1 MRIFRQYLVF
11 IPLLRINAVSAQN
24 VRFINREAKRIIY
37 NGETTPWG
45 NAIASATPSQRKKG
59 RNEKV
64 VFQCGNLPN
73 TFS

>member
-1 MRIFRQYLVF
+1 MRIFRQCLVF
-11 IPLLRINAVSAQN
+11 ISLLRINAVSAQN

-37 NGETTPWG
+37 NRETTPWG
-45 NAIASATPSQRKKG
+45 NAITSATPSQRKKG

-64 VFQCGNLPN
+64 AFQCGNLPN

>member
-1 MRIFRQYLVF
+1 MRIFSQCLVF

-37 NGETTPWG
+37 NGETTPRG
-45 NAIASATPSQRKKG
+45 NAIASATTSQRKKG
-59 RNEKV
+59 RNDKV
-64 VFQCGNLPN
+64 VFQCGNLPS

>member
-1 MRIFRQYLVF
+1 MRIFRQCLVF

-37 NGETTPWG
+37 NRETTPWG
-45 NAIASATPSQRKKG
+45 NAVASATPSQRKKG

>member
-1 MRIFRQYLVF
+1 MRIFRQCLVF

-64 VFQCGNLPN
+64 VFQCGNLLN